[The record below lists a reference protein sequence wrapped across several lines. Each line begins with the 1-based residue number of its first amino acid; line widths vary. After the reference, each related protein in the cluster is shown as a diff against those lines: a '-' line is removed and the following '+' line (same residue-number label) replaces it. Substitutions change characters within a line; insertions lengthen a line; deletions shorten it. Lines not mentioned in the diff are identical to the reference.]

1 MSLRSHDTRCA
12 AAVARHFDS
21 GVTMEPYAVGPASDR
36 YRLPRVHIQRDPHE
50 MAWRLA
56 RAARA

>member
-12 AAVARHFDS
+12 AAVARHFAS